1 MDQLF
6 RLLFLHRS
14 ATIVAMAKP
23 TQTIGSMLRSPTVQ
37 KLLAYVLP
45 LLFGW
50 ILSKL
55 DTKPNK
61 KQ

>member
-1 MDQLF
+1 
-6 RLLFLHRS
+6 
-14 ATIVAMAKP
+14 MAKP

>member
-1 MDQLF
+1 
-6 RLLFLHRS
+6 
-14 ATIVAMAKP
+14 MAKP

-55 DTKPNK
+55 DQKPTNNK
-61 KQ
+61 K